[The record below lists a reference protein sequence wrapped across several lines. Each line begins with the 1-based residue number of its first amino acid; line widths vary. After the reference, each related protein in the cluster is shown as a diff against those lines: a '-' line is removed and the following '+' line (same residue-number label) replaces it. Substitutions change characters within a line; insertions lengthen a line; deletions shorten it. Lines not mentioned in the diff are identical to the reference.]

1 MAARTL
7 ADMPTAG
14 TYFGSGVIS
23 RHPNERARQQR
34 LPTKAALMRENKEQ
48 EAAGQRGTP
57 SNRERKEYSIARHD
71 HSLRSEADTHLTS
84 AAYEIGCDGPQASDN
99 EPRC

>member
-1 MAARTL
+1 MQSVVRVLWGGDRARVTRDRTYRGYL
-7 ADMPTAG
+7 VRENPWLQLLCADSDELPLRSEMTRWA
-14 TYFGSGVIS
+14 IS

-57 SNRERKEYSIARHD
+57 SNRERKE
-71 HSLRSEADTHLTS
+71 
-84 AAYEIGCDGPQASDN
+84 
-99 EPRC
+99 